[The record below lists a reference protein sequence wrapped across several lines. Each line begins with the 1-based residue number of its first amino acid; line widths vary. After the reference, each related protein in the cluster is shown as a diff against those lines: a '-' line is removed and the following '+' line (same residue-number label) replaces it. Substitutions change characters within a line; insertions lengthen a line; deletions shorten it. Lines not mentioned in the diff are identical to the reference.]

1 MSGMPRSAAAAGQ
14 KLGEASATVGAA
26 VLEPAEAAIPEVA
39 AAGSA
44 AAVPVV
50 VLGGSGYVA
59 GEALRLLAGHPRL
72 AVAGVVSESQPGQP
86 VAAAFPHLASAY
98 PAMRFSAVA
107 DLPRLIDLAASPP
120 QAVEVAEV
128 AEAAVPAEVAEQVTR
143 VAEASAAR
151 RAAQAADGV
160 APDARRSSTPGA
172 SAATGAA
179 ARAAAGRVAALC
191 AAPHGAAAKLVD
203 MLLAAGERAGARLHV
218 VDLSADFRF
227 AAAAD
232 YERVYG
238 HPHGAPGCLARF
250 GCALPEHA
258 DLAFAAAG
266 GAGGTSGGAATGQA
280 SSGPPRQL
288 EHVGHPG
295 CFPTA
300 VLLAAVPLVRLGWIE
315 PSLQVVAV
323 TGSTGAGRT
332 PSATTHHPA
341 RRSNLFAYSPLAHR
355 HEPEMR
361 ELAAA
366 AAGQPVTI
374 HFVPQAGPFARG
386 IYATLQARLLRPA
399 RPGRDA
405 ETAAAVTADLA
416 RFYAAAPFVDVAA
429 QPPRLQDVVGSNY
442 CRIGIAVA
450 GDRLVAFSAIDNLTK
465 GAAGGGI
472 QWLNRLLGFGETAG
486 LAQPGIGWL

>member
-1 MSGMPRSAAAAGQ
+1 MAGNGMASSAMANEVMPGGAMTGNV
-14 KLGEASATVGAA
+14 LASASGIEHLRATRPSGGGLD
-26 VLEPAEAAIPEVA
+26 LEEPV
-39 AAGSA
+39 SA
-44 AAVPVV
+44 TVPVV

-72 AVAGVVSESQPGQP
+72 RVAGVTSESQAGQDLG
-86 VAAAFPHLASAY
+86 AAFPHLASCY
-98 PAMRFSAVA
+98 RGVRFSAA
-107 DLPRLIDLAASPP
+107 EELPRLF
-120 QAVEVAEV
+120 ERV
-128 AEAAVPAEVAEQVTR
+128 AEAAAL
-143 VAEASAAR
+143 EA
-151 RAAQAADGV
+151 GV
-160 APDARRSSTPGA
+160 
-172 SAATGAA
+172 
-179 ARAAAGRVAALC
+179 GRMAALC
-191 AAPHGAAAKLVD
+191 AAPHGAAAPLVD
-203 MLLAAGERAGARLHV
+203 ALLAAAERAGARLNL

-227 AAAAD
+227 GSAAE
-232 YERVYG
+232 YESVYG
-238 HPHGAPGCLARF
+238 HAHGAPGRLEQFR
-250 GCALPEHA
+250 CALPEHA
-258 DLAFAAAG
+258 DLLF
-266 GAGGTSGGAATGQA
+266 GAAE
-280 SSGPPRQL
+280 GPGATPAAV

-300 VLLAAVPLVRLGWIE
+300 VLLAAVPLVRLGWIA
-315 PSLQVVAV
+315 PSIHVVAV

-332 PSATTHHPA
+332 PSPTTHHPA

-361 ELAAA
+361 ALAAA
-366 AAGQPVTI
+366 AAGQSVAI

-399 RPGRDA
+399 RPGKEA
-405 ETAAAVTADLA
+405 ERVAAAVADLA

-429 QPPRLQDVVGSNY
+429 EPPRLQDVVGSNR

-472 QWLNRLLGFGETAG
+472 QWLNRLLGFDETAG